1 MIRKTV
7 MKILCC
13 VLLVPLTATAQ
24 ENSNIHEIKETAPE
38 RWCAKF
44 QTREGK
50 MIVVD
55 APVHIPDVDAV
66 PLMRVRKNFIT
77 DELVGDESF
86 LIGKADAR
94 KREEIYDP
102 DQFPDT
108 EYTYTPE
115 NLIFFMQDILLSNG
129 VADEDADLIPYR
141 VTALGSMYYVKNGKT
156 FNRKNSFPASVADTT
171 KPWNHDQTTGYRMIA
186 TQRIGGLPVFLS
198 GTVAIGMNSM
208 QTFSSLT
215 YIDSEHYSM
224 NLNTVTIEEIL
235 SPDMELLSF
244 HNIQEILTERI
255 VDGKLQEIL
264 EINLG
269 YLCMSGNAAEQNDE
283 LSWQLIPV
291 WQIRGYDTYLDPVH
305 VLSMLSEE
313 DRIKYDPD
321 MIYSIYINA
330 VTGELIPTVP
340 VV

>member
-1 MIRKTV
+1 MIRKTI

-13 VLLVPLTATAQ
+13 LLLVPLTATAQ
-24 ENSNIHEIKETAPE
+24 ETSNVHEIKETAPK
-38 RWCAKF
+38 RWCAEF

-50 MIVVD
+50 TVNVD

-66 PLMRVRKNFIT
+66 PLMRVCKNFKT

-102 DQFPDT
+102 DQFPDIG
-108 EYTYTPE
+108 YTPE
-115 NLIFFMQDILLSNG
+115 DLIDFMQEILSSNG
-129 VADEDADLIPYR
+129 VTDADLVPYR
-141 VTALGSMYYVKNGKT
+141 VTALGSMCYVKSGKV
-156 FNRKNSFPASVADTT
+156 FDRKYSFPASIADTT
-171 KPWNHDQTTGYRMIA
+171 RPWKHDTTKGYKMFTTQSIA
-186 TQRIGGLPVFLS
+186 GIPVFLS
-198 GTVAIGMNSM
+198 GTVASEINSM
-208 QTFSSLT
+208 QTHSFIA
-215 YIDSEHYSM
+215 YIDKEHYS
-224 NLNTVTIEEIL
+224 LYINTVTIEQVL
-235 SPDMELLSF
+235 SPDVQLLSF
-244 HNIQEILTERI
+244 DNLTGILTERI

>member
-66 PLMRVRKNFIT
+66 PLIRVCKNFNT

-102 DQFPDT
+102 DQFPDIG
-108 EYTYTPE
+108 YTPE
-115 NLIFFMQDILLSNG
+115 DLIDFMQEILSSNG
-129 VADEDADLIPYR
+129 VTDADLVPYR
-141 VTALGSMYYVKNGKT
+141 VTALGSMCYVKSGKV
-156 FNRKNSFPASVADTT
+156 FDRKYSFPASIADTT
-171 KPWNHDQTTGYRMIA
+171 RPWKHDTTKGYKMFTTQSIA
-186 TQRIGGLPVFLS
+186 GIPVFLS
-198 GTVAIGMNSM
+198 GTVASKINSM
-208 QTFSSLT
+208 QTHSFIA
-215 YIDSEHYSM
+215 YIDWEHYS
-224 NLNTVTIEEIL
+224 LYINTVTIEQVL
-235 SPDMELLSF
+235 SPDVQLLSF
-244 HNIQEILTERI
+244 DNLTGILTERI
-255 VDGKLQEIL
+255 VDGKLPAWQRIDRTQ
-264 EINLG
+264 N
-269 YLCMSGNAAEQNDE
+269 EQTAFFPFE
-283 LSWQLIPV
+283 
-291 WQIRGYDTYLDPVH
+291 T
-305 VLSMLSEE
+305 
-313 DRIKYDPD
+313 
-321 MIYSIYINA
+321 
-330 VTGELIPTVP
+330 
-340 VV
+340 

>member
-1 MIRKTV
+1 MIRKTI

-13 VLLVPLTATAQ
+13 LLLVPLTATAQ
-24 ENSNIHEIKETAPE
+24 ETSNVHEIKETAPK
-38 RWCAKF
+38 RWCAEF

-50 MIVVD
+50 TVNVD

-66 PLMRVRKNFIT
+66 PLMRVCKNFKT

-102 DQFPDT
+102 DQFPDIG
-108 EYTYTPE
+108 YTPE
-115 NLIFFMQDILLSNG
+115 DLIDFMQEILSSNG
-129 VADEDADLIPYR
+129 VTDADLVPYR
-141 VTALGSMYYVKNGKT
+141 VTALGSMCYVKSGKV
-156 FNRKNSFPASVADTT
+156 FDRKYSFPASIADTT
-171 KPWNHDQTTGYRMIA
+171 RPWKHDTTKGYKMFTTQSIA
-186 TQRIGGLPVFLS
+186 GIPVFLS
-198 GTVAIGMNSM
+198 GTVASEINSM
-208 QTFSSLT
+208 QTHSFIA
-215 YIDSEHYSM
+215 YIDKEHYSLYI
-224 NLNTVTIEEIL
+224 N
-235 SPDMELLSF
+235 
-244 HNIQEILTERI
+244 ILTERI

>member
-1 MIRKTV
+1 MIRKTI

-13 VLLVPLTATAQ
+13 LLLVPLTATAQ
-24 ENSNIHEIKETAPE
+24 ETSNVHEIKETAPK
-38 RWCAKF
+38 RWCAEF

-50 MIVVD
+50 TVNVD
-55 APVHIPDVDAV
+55 APVHIPDVDVV
-66 PLMRVRKNFIT
+66 PLMRVCKNFKT